1 MFIIMLNNGTVI
13 GKASAIEDRD
23 GLVYNVD
30 EALIYGFPV
39 NTVEVEEV
47 PADFQPY
54 KYFYNEE
61 EGFVL
66 DANFVDP
73 KENNGEAQLERAL
86 ARIEELENAV
96 CELSMMLEEANL

>member
-1 MFIIMLNNGTVI
+1 MIILTLDNGTVI
-13 GKASAIEDRD
+13 AKASAVEDRD
-23 GLVYNVD
+23 GLIYNVD

-39 NTVEVEEV
+39 NTIEVEEV
-47 PADFQPY
+47 PEDFQAY

-66 DANFVDP
+66 DPNFVDP
-73 KENNGEAQLERAL
+73 KENNGEAQLEKAL

-96 CELSMMLEEANL
+96 CELSMMLEEVSL

>member
-1 MFIIMLNNGTVI
+1 MFILTLDNGTVI
-13 GKASAIEDRD
+13 AKASAIENRD
-23 GLVYNVD
+23 GYVYNVD

-39 NTVEVEEV
+39 NAIEVEEI
-47 PADFQPY
+47 PEDFQPY

-61 EGFVL
+61 EGFVE
-66 DANFVDP
+66 DGNFVDP

-96 CELSMMLEEANL
+96 CELSMLLEEGLA

>member
-1 MFIIMLNNGTVI
+1 MFILTLDNGTVI
-13 GKASAIEDRD
+13 AKASAVEERE

-39 NTVEVEEV
+39 NIAEVEEI

-61 EGFVL
+61 EGFVE

-96 CELSMMLEEANL
+96 CELSMLLEEGLV